1 MKVLL
6 VSYHYPPMGGAGVQ
20 RALKFSKYL
29 GDFDVQCTVLA
40 AHDPGYQQDPSLLAE
55 IPGTVRVLHIEHRP
69 LLQRALAWRAGAG
82 RGAAAAAAPAQAA
95 ASTRLART
103 TVSAA
108 GRTMAGAARHRLR
121 DAALAA
127 YASVHFPDDKA
138 GWARRA
144 RAPALSLLRDEC
156 FDLVFSTAPPMSD
169 HALAAMLARRAGLP
183 WVADYRDLWTENPA
197 YAAPAWRRALDR
209 RTEAAW
215 LAQAAGVVTVTPSW
229 QRLLAARLGP
239 GRPVAFI
246 PNGYDEADFAALAPA
261 QRDDAA
267 FRLVHTGAFYGPRDP
282 GTLLEALAL
291 YLGSAPPAARPLR
304 LRLVGMMG
312 GRFADK
318 LRAFEARYPGVVE
331 QRPYVPH
338 HEALAEMLAAD
349 ALLLVVGAGD
359 GQRARATVAGTLP
372 GKIFEYLRAARPV
385 LLLGDEAGDA
395 AALLRQHGRGW
406 VADETQPAAIAAALR
421 QMMQAAPEVPSAPTA
436 GVARFERR
444 ALAGELAQFLRRCRD
459 GWKP

>member
-29 GDFDVQCTVLA
+29 GDFGVQCTVLA
-40 AHDPGYQQDPSLLAE
+40 AHDPGYQQDESLLAE
-55 IPGTVRVLHIEHRP
+55 IPGTVRVLRVEHRP

-82 RGAAAAAAPAQAA
+82 RGAAAAARASAPAARA
-95 ASTRLART
+95 PASAVPSRPA
-103 TVSAA
+103 V
-108 GRTMAGAARHRLR
+108 GDGRHRLR

-144 RAPALSLLRDEC
+144 RAPALALLREER
-156 FDLVFSTAPPMSD
+156 FDLVFSTAPPISA
-169 HALAAMLARRAGLP
+169 HALAATLARRACLP

-239 GRPVAFI
+239 ERPVAFI
-246 PNGYDEADFAALAPA
+246 PNGYDEADFAARAPA
-261 QRDDAA
+261 PRADAV
-267 FRLVHTGAFYGPRDP
+267 FRLVHTGAFYGQRDP
-282 GTLLEALAL
+282 GTLLEALEL
-291 YLGSAPPAARPLR
+291 YLGSPPPAARPLR
-304 LRLVGMMG
+304 LRLVGQMG
-312 GRFADK
+312 SRFAEK
-318 LRAFEARYPGVVE
+318 LQAFEARHPGVVE
-331 QRPYVPH
+331 QCPYVPH

-349 ALLLVVGAGD
+349 ALLLVVGAGG

-372 GKIFEYLRAARPV
+372 GKIFEYLRAARPM

-406 VADETQPAAIAAALR
+406 VADETQPAAIDAALR
-421 QMMQAAPEVPSAPTA
+421 QMMESAPEGPAAPAAS
-436 GVARFERR
+436 VARFERR
-444 ALAGELAQFLRRCRD
+444 ALAGELAQFLRRCRE